1 MAERRYQALL
11 IGNAAFP
18 KDPHGLPALAGP
30 LTDIDFLQQALTDN
44 EVGLFRSHD
53 VELIADHGVQ
63 QLRERI
69 DEFYSSAR
77 REDVLLLYYSG
88 HGELDIQGTLY
99 LCAHDSKSGSLRS
112 TALSSI
118 EINNMIDGSAAATTI
133 IMLDCC
139 HSGAFKGGPK
149 APTAGRGRY
158 VLTSNRHTQ
167 LARAAAQPGHPSPFT
182 GLLALG
188 LRHAPSEGHLSIT
201 GLYRQVHSWMTSQ
214 DPTLVPQLRIAG
226 EGEVIIARR
235 GPNQHF
241 TEPRGP
247 VSSGAGPSRISEQFD
262 RAFRIADSIDD
273 PKEKEMALW
282 LVAIDAPWLSNEIVS
297 RLPVDESVLL
307 LSELAMKTDDADLAR
322 RWLGQAE
329 QLAALIPD
337 PLDRVLADADRIEA
351 LARVASLLGDAD
363 PDGGGRLMEQAESAA
378 RELAPHPGYAGWLPE
393 ALVKIANAGRDAHPY
408 CSRRLIDLAE
418 QTALRLE
425 GRDRDSALGWAAE
438 EVARADPGR
447 AERIIGLITER
458 HSQVYAWSRSIE
470 AAVSEGCA
478 DVPYLIDAA
487 EQALDGPVP
496 TYYDQLARTEELR
509 DIASAVAAADPR
521 RAEHLAS
528 RITDPAEQ
536 ADTLASMAAQVAVT
550 SPDQALAW
558 LEAASQA
565 AGPTNTY
572 HYFEALGALAVAAI
586 DPALASRAAHLL
598 VSAIHDDKDQ
608 EDLVHAAKHLAAV
621 DPAQAVRLVEMAEVG
636 TDPLDEDLRRMAATA
651 RAAAAAASADT
662 DLRHAMGLIRHAWQ
676 TVNRP
681 PKVKEYSF
689 EVWKPLVVLAGRDLH
704 TAEQLI
710 DQLPSTERDLLLL
723 RVVSTLFEDDPLRAE
738 QVAQQI
744 GDESLRKRALTEA
757 ALSSARHAQAIA
769 PRPSSR

>member
-1 MAERRYQALL
+1 MAERRYRALL

-30 LTDIDFLQQALTDN
+30 LTDIDFLQQALTDD

-69 DEFYSSAR
+69 DEFYSSAK

-99 LCAHDSKSGSLRS
+99 LCAHDSRSGSLRS

-188 LRHAPSEGHLSIT
+188 LRHAPSDGHLSVT

-214 DPTLVPQLRIAG
+214 DLTLVPQLRIAG

-235 GPNQHF
+235 GSNQHF

-247 VSSGAGPSRISEQFD
+247 GSSDAGPSQRISEQFD
-262 RAFRIADSIDD
+262 RALRIAESIDD
-273 PKEKEMALW
+273 PEEKASALH
-282 LVAIDAPWLSNEIVS
+282 LVAIAAPWLSNEIVA
-297 RLPVDESVLL
+297 RLPADDSVLL
-307 LSELAMKTDDADLAR
+307 LSDLAKRTDDADLAQ
-322 RWLGQAE
+322 RWLDQA
-329 QLAALIPD
+329 QPLVALIPD
-337 PLDRVLADADRIEA
+337 PLRRALADAERIKA
-351 LARVASLLGDAD
+351 LARVASLLADAD
-363 PDGGGRLMEQAESAA
+363 PDGGSRLMEQTESAA
-378 RELAPHPGYAGWLPE
+378 RKLPPQPEYTWWLPHV
-393 ALVKIANAGRDAHPY
+393 LVEIANAGRDAHPY

-418 QTALRLE
+418 QIALRLK
-425 GRDRDSALGWAAE
+425 DHQRDSALQWAAKK
-438 EVARADPGR
+438 VARADPER
-447 AERIIGLITER
+447 AERIIGLITDR
-458 HSQVYAWSRSIE
+458 HNQVYAWTRSIE
-470 AAVSEGCA
+470 AAVSDSCA
-478 DVPYLIDAA
+478 DVAYLIDAA
-487 EQALDGPVP
+487 EQALDGPVS
-496 TYYDQLARTEELR
+496 TDYDQLDRAEGLM
-509 DIASAVAAADPR
+509 DIAIAAAAADPR

-528 RITDPAEQ
+528 RITGPAER
-536 ADTLASMAAQVAVT
+536 AETLARMAAQVAVT
-550 SPDQALAW
+550 SPDQARAW
-558 LEAASQA
+558 LEAASH
-565 AGPTNTY
+565 AGRPTGTY
-572 HYFEALGALAVAAI
+572 SYFEALGSLAVATI
-586 DPALASRAAHLL
+586 DPALASQAAHLL
-598 VSAIHDDKDQ
+598 VSAIRDHEGQQD
-608 EDLVHAAKHLAAV
+608 VVYAAKYLAAV
-621 DPAQAVRLVEMAEVG
+621 DPAQAVRLVEMAEARP
-636 TDPLDEDLRRMAATA
+636 DPLDKELRRTAATA
-651 RAAAAAASADT
+651 LAAAAVASADT
-662 DLRHAMGLIRHAWQ
+662 DLRHAKGLIRRAWQ
-676 TVNRP
+676 TVHRP
-681 PKVKEYSF
+681 PKVKKYRYQ
-689 EVWKPLVVLAGRDLH
+689 VWEPLEALAGRDLH

-710 DQLPSTERDLLLL
+710 DQLPGTDRDPLLA
-723 RVVSTLFEDDPLRAE
+723 RVVSTLSENDPLRAE

-744 GDESLRKRALTEA
+744 GDDTLRKRALTEA
-757 ALSSARHAQAIA
+757 ALSSARHAQATA
-769 PRPSSR
+769 